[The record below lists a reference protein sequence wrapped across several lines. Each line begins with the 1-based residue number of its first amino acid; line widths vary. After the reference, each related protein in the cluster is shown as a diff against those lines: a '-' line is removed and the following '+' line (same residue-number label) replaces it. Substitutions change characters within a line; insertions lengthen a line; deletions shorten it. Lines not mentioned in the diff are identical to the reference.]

1 MMRAGFN
8 PPEGWEAIF
17 RRVIALTSPSIGL
30 CQKIDVT
37 GLKFG
42 EAAKDFRC
50 KRGNMNHSI
59 GFGAQN
65 YNGKRERPGLVVL
78 RKLFIHR
85 QKHIKFGGVG
95 DEAKE
100 LAVADAGP
108 TGLGNSSDAVGR
120 KLKGQILRK
129 AFVEQEAHSGG
140 GEEALAGSFEK
151 GHGLRARDGGILLQK
166 LAECLA
172 AFDVVQQRPHGN
184 TSAGKARL
192 ATHDLRIHHH
202 DGALF
207 HGNN

>member
-129 AFVEQEAHSGG
+129 AFVEQEAHSGV
-140 GEEALAGSFEK
+140 ARRPWLARSRK
-151 GHGLRARDGGILLQK
+151 ATACLRETVGYCCRNSPS
-166 LAECLA
+166 
-172 AFDVVQQRPHGN
+172 VSPP
-184 TSAGKARL
+184 SM
-192 ATHDLRIHHH
+192 
-202 DGALF
+202 
-207 HGNN
+207 